1 MRLLEN
7 LQLHMW
13 FAFVA
18 RVIFLLDA
26 CLAHFIDIYIGQF
39 STDFTHIES
48 DRALSCIKMILG
60 DSERGLW
67 FLQDQA
73 PTVWGLSQCQTPAV
87 LVASPV
93 PGSCPVHRL
102 GAPNDQKLS
111 LDPLQAASKQ
121 NIVGQGTSP

>member
-1 MRLLEN
+1 
-7 LQLHMW
+7 
-13 FAFVA
+13 
-18 RVIFLLDA
+18 
-26 CLAHFIDIYIGQF
+26 
-39 STDFTHIES
+39 
-48 DRALSCIKMILG
+48 MILG

-73 PTVWGLSQCQTPAV
+73 PTVWGLSQCQAPAV

-111 LDPLQAASKQ
+111 LDPLQAASEQ
-121 NIVGQGTSP
+121 NIVGEHCWTRHLPMNGFPTITLLVASQQVPETRHFNIQ